1 MNRKNTKQK
10 TILIQTTAKGHTNS
24 QQKMYIT
31 AKQQQTKQTSSDEA
45 YGSTI
50 DRTLDGTETN

>member
-1 MNRKNTKQK
+1 
-10 TILIQTTAKGHTNS
+10 
-24 QQKMYIT
+24 MYIT

-50 DRTLDGTETN
+50 DRTWGGIETN